1 MLPGLLRARLGFRGQ
16 AGIQIDT
23 DYLGS
28 DTISYLLKRSQA
40 GVGLCPLDSSRGKL
54 LSPLAWVL

>member
-1 MLPGLLRARLGFRGQ
+1 MLTSRSSQSQ

-28 DTISYLLKRSQA
+28 GTISYLLKRSQA
-40 GVGLCPLDSSRGKL
+40 GVGLSPLDSSRGKL
-54 LSPLAWVL
+54 LSPLPGVL